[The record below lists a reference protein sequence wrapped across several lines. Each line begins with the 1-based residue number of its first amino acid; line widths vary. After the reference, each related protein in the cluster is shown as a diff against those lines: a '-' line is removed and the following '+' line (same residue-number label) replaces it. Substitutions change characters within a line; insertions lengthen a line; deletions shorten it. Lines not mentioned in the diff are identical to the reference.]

1 MCVSVVLTDVQR
13 PMVIKE
19 EVHPEWSP
27 NGDQKNPLQIKEEQE
42 ELWISQEGEQLDGL
56 QEADI
61 IRFPSTAVPVK
72 SEDLDTHHHP
82 QANNNEN
89 VSDSSVTEFSDED
102 WQKPLLDSE
111 TEESDGWT
119 ESRPP
124 ESSVNTLKY
133 KEAPVSDVRGNSE
146 RLTRKVRLKKHQTK
160 PFGCD
165 LCGNRFTK
173 QENLKIHM
181 RVHTGEKPFGCD
193 VCGKKIYTTGN
204 CQDTRT
210 QTAEKPFGCSVMGK
224 YLQLMQ
230 LTLC

>member
-1 MCVSVVLTDVQR
+1 
-13 PMVIKE
+13 MVIKE
-19 EVHPEWSP
+19 EIPPEWSP
-27 NGDQKNPLQIKEEQE
+27 KPDQEDPQPLQIKEEQE

-165 LCGNRFTK
+165 LCGKRFTEK
-173 QENLKIHM
+173 KNLKPHM
-181 RVHTGEKPFGCD
+181 NVHTGERPFGCD
-193 VCGKKIYTTGN
+193 LCEKRFTDKK
-204 CQDTRT
+204 
-210 QTAEKPFGCSVMGK
+210 
-224 YLQLMQ
+224 QLKTHMKVH
-230 LTLC
+230 T